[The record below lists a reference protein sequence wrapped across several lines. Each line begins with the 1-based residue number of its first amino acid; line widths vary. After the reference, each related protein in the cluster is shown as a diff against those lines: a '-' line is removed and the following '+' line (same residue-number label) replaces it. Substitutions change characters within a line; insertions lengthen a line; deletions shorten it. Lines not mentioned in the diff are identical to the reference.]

1 MSKEVRRR
9 QIKEENRERQRYKG
23 EKIKTESEGKREK
36 ESTWSREEKG
46 EEEFGKHTSL
56 QSLLLQLCYLHSN
69 NGGSA
74 SAEHL
79 LINNRTGERRGA
91 EGVGVGVLSLSRP
104 GTKQSPVWTEWH
116 FFNHRRVSSVCLCLY
131 LYRYKTENCLFIFH
145 PLGSNLDS
153 QSTQGHAVA
162 SI

>member
-116 FFNHRRVSSVCLCLY
+116 FTPAKSIPLLYTSTTEESALSVSACTYIDIKQRTAFS
-131 LYRYKTENCLFIFH
+131 
-145 PLGSNLDS
+145 S
-153 QSTQGHAVA
+153 STL
-162 SI
+162 